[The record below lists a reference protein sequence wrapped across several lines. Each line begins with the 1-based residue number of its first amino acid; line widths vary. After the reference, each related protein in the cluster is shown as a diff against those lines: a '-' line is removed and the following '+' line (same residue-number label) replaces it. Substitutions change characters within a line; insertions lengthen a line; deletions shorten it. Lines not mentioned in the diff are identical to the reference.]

1 MLDKG
6 IQDTLLT
13 RLQALP
19 PEKLQAFDMEIG
31 PNAAQVMLYDILP
44 ELDFLLL
51 ENVRSLEGHQYQ
63 PERVLAHMGA
73 QEQMPPQGAP
83 VGPEGPP
90 VGALPG
96 PPQGAPVGPPPGP
109 PMGPPQELP
118 PEAMPP
124 GAFGGVV

>member
-51 ENVRSLEGHQYQ
+51 ENVSSLEGHQYQ

-83 VGPEGPP
+83 VGPP
-90 VGALPG
+90 PG
-96 PPQGAPVGPPPGP
+96 PPMGPPPGP